1 MALTDIPDDELK
13 EILHLAVQYGYLHQ
27 SSIRNKQGTGKCVL
41 YVLSRTLAP
50 YFKIEPKGF
59 KGYQFMSSN
68 ALKISLIDP
77 NKFIKLIAPNKD
89 STQDYGQLT
98 IF

>member
-1 MALTDIPDDELK
+1 
-13 EILHLAVQYGYLHQ
+13 
-27 SSIRNKQGTGKCVL
+27 
-41 YVLSRTLAP
+41 
-50 YFKIEPKGF
+50 
-59 KGYQFMSSN
+59 MSSN
-68 ALKISLIDP
+68 ALKISLMDP